1 MNRNLH
7 SPTKLTEFARDFD
20 AEPETFLTK
29 FVNKITNAYNSG
41 YNTVN
46 VVPQQ
51 NVVNISG
58 SSSNTPPHVSRSN
71 SDNCVLSTVESANQS
86 IITEVNEVVI
96 GEQKSTS
103 PTPTTSDSI
112 SIEDSAEKVIFID
125 KNVVVILLHEQFQ
138 PDEFP
143 LDVPQERTP
152 SSVLHR
158 ISNLMALKNNV
169 RFVFVII

>member
-58 SSSNTPPHVSRSN
+58 SASNTPPSVSRSG
-71 SDNCVLSTVESANQS
+71 SDHCVMSVQHSPTIESTNQTL
-86 IITEVNEVVI
+86 IVDVNESVI
-96 GEQKSTS
+96 GDQKSTS

-112 SIEDSAEKVIFID
+112 SIEDSGEKVTFID
-125 KNVVVILLHEQFQ
+125 IQKPVSHFI
-138 PDEFP
+138 
-143 LDVPQERTP
+143 T
-152 SSVLHR
+152 
-158 ISNLMALKNNV
+158 LKNFSLMNFHSMC
-169 RFVFVII
+169 RKNEPLPVFCIASAI

>member
-20 AEPETFLTK
+20 TEPETFLTK

-58 SSSNTPPHVSRSN
+58 SSNTPLHVSRS
-71 SDNCVLSTVESANQS
+71 SSENCVVSLQHSPTVESTNQTLT
-86 IITEVNEVVI
+86 TELNVPI
-96 GEQKSTS
+96 SEQKSTS

-112 SIEDSAEKVIFID
+112 SIEDSGEKVTII
-125 KNVVVILLHEQFQ
+125 NLNEIILLHLAISSTMN
-138 PDEFP
+138 FP
-143 LDVPQERTP
+143 W
-152 SSVLHR
+152 
-158 ISNLMALKNNV
+158 MCLKNEPLPV
-169 RFVFVII
+169 YCIA

>member
-46 VVPQQ
+46 IVPPQ
-51 NVVNISG
+51 NIVNVSG
-58 SSSNTPPHVSRSN
+58 SSSNTPLHVSRSN
-71 SDNCVLSTVESANQS
+71 SDHCVTAEQHSPTSESINPTLV
-86 IITEVNEVVI
+86 TETNELIVS
-96 GEQKSTS
+96 EQKSTT

-112 SIEDSAEKVIFID
+112 SIDDSGEKVIDIF
-125 KNVVVILLHEQFQ
+125 
-138 PDEFP
+138 
-143 LDVPQERTP
+143 
-152 SSVLHR
+152 
-158 ISNLMALKNNV
+158 M
-169 RFVFVII
+169 

>member
-46 VVPQQ
+46 V
-51 NVVNISG
+51 SG
-58 SSSNTPPHVSRSN
+58 SSPNSPLHISRSN
-71 SDNCVLSTVESANQS
+71 SDHTSGPSSPTTEYLNPILTSAEPVEPISS
-86 IITEVNEVVI
+86 EH
-96 GEQKSTS
+96 KSTT

-112 SIEDSAEKVIFID
+112 SIDDSGEKVID
-125 KNVVVILLHEQFQ
+125 
-138 PDEFP
+138 
-143 LDVPQERTP
+143 
-152 SSVLHR
+152 
-158 ISNLMALKNNV
+158 
-169 RFVFVII
+169 